1 MMDAGPGGRA
11 DSALE
16 LPRVVV
22 LFFGAGGANLD
33 GRSQLFLIESL
44 SFAFADSDSAL
55 LSLVFSGT
63 CEFFMSL

>member
-16 LPRVVV
+16 LLRVVV

-33 GRSQLFLIESL
+33 GSN
-44 SFAFADSDSAL
+44 
-55 LSLVFSGT
+55 V
-63 CEFFMSL
+63 